1 MPDRDSTT
9 ATARP
14 HGEVVTRGESDD
26 HPATPTKL
34 GRGTEVSR
42 YLVLDEIGSGGMGR
56 VFSAHD
62 PELDRRV
69 AIKVLFDGSNVPS
82 SSGANELLREGRA
95 LASLRHPNIV
105 SVYDVGWYEGELFIA
120 MEYVE
125 GQTLDV
131 WQRAH
136 AKDHSELLRHY
147 LEAGAALA
155 AAHDASVIHGDFK
168 PANVMVDETGRTVVL
183 DFGLARSMTDPEKLR
198 DSDREGTARGI
209 GTPAYMAPEQHAFQR
224 PTQWSDQFSFCVA
237 VYEAFVGRRPFPH
250 KSVLQLTE
258 SVLGGKWEE
267 PGDAMPAWVWQVIQR
282 GLQVDPRDRFV
293 DMHALLQA
301 LDPVR
306 RRRRIGLVVGGT
318 TALAGL
324 VGLGM
329 LFADRAG
336 PCDRA
341 DVQLAGIWDADVR
354 TKLDTRHEGVA
365 AWPAVRGRLDGFAS
379 AWTAAWQETCEATH
393 VHATQSEA
401 LLDHR
406 MSCLQSDRIAVE
418 AAVRQLETGD
428 RTLVQRAARLP
439 VFDRDGNRCR
449 TRALGNRV
457 PPPPPGQRREEY
469 ELLMR
474 VAAEQYAVAA
484 LANDPRT
491 ALRRLDAIEL
501 SDDTHPDIVR
511 AIEFSRA
518 EAYLQLDR
526 PKDAQAAWSRAAEAA
541 DAAGDDAA
549 FVKIA
554 SVLAYL
560 EVRELDRQ
568 DAAEVW
574 LDRARSRSKKVEL
587 SHRERFTLELR
598 AAVVTRTR
606 GEPKKAAEA
615 LEDLLENEGPFAT
628 DDHLGTAHHNLGEL
642 RNQLRQRDEA
652 IEHFR
657 LAIEFRSTALGADH
671 RQVGQSRFMLSRV
684 HIEQGALDLAEQ
696 ELERAAAIFANVEG
710 GAAERVMAEEA
721 RAILSAMRGDPA
733 RASEQMQAV
742 IELAQNTL
750 APEDRRNATL
760 LVNHAR
766 MLMMQGKLDQA
777 AVEVTKGLDLEERIV
792 GPEHHGLVDGL
803 SLLAEIELGRGN
815 PKEAEALGMRAASL
829 ASSSH
834 VALELRVSALM
845 ARAHARCDAD
855 VAGRDA
861 SKLLDDAPADVS
873 PAAIEAMR
881 EGLAGLAQSVGAYP
895 GCADEPTG

>member
-14 HGEVVTRGESDD
+14 HAEAVTRGESDD

-34 GRGTEVSR
+34 GRGAEVSR

-131 WQRAH
+131 WQREH
-136 AKDHSELLRHY
+136 SKDHDALLRHY

-155 AAHDASVIHGDFK
+155 AAHDASIIHGDFK
-168 PANVMVDETGRTVVL
+168 PANVMVGPEGRTVVL

-209 GTPAYMAPEQHAFQR
+209 GTPAYMAPEQHAFER

-250 KSVLQLTE
+250 KSVLQLTS

-267 PGDAMPAWVWQVIQR
+267 PGDAMPAWVWQVVQR

-293 DMHALLQA
+293 DMHALLEA
-301 LDPVR
+301 LDPIR
-306 RRRRIGLVVGGT
+306 RRRRIGIAVGGT
-318 TALAGL
+318 ATLAGL
-324 VGLGM
+324 AGLAAM
-329 LFADRAG
+329 IAERPG
-336 PCDRA
+336 PCEQA
-341 DVQLAGIWDADVR
+341 DAQLAGIWDADVR
-354 TKLDTRHEGVA
+354 ARLDSRHGDVA
-365 AWPAVRGRLDGFAS
+365 AWPGVRGRLDAFAS

-418 AAVRQLETGD
+418 AAVHQLETGD
-428 RTLVQRAARLP
+428 RTLVQRAARLR

-457 PPPPPGQRREEY
+457 PPPPPGPSREEY

-484 LANDPRT
+484 IANDPGT
-491 ALRRLDAIEL
+491 ALRRLDAVEL
-501 SDDTHPDIVR
+501 SEDAHPDVIR

-518 EAYLQLDR
+518 EAYLQLDQ
-526 PKDAQAAWSRAAEAA
+526 PKDAHAAWSRAAEAA

-574 LDRARSRSKKVEL
+574 LDRARSRSKTVEL
-587 SHRERFTLELR
+587 SHPERFTLELR
-598 AAVVTRTR
+598 AAVVTRSR
-606 GEPKKAAEA
+606 GEPKEAALA
-615 LEDLLENEGPFAT
+615 LEDLLENEGPFAS

-642 RNQLRQRDEA
+642 RNQLRQPDEA
-652 IEHFR
+652 IEQFR
-657 LAIEFRSTALGADH
+657 LAIEFRSAALGADH

-684 HIEQGALDLAEQ
+684 HIEQGSLDLAER
-696 ELERAAAIFANVEG
+696 ELDQAAAIFANVEG
-710 GAAERVMAEEA
+710 GAAERVVAEET

-733 RASEQMQAV
+733 QASEQMRTV
-742 IELAQNTL
+742 IALARDTL
-750 APEDRRNATL
+750 DPKDRRNATL

-766 MLMMQGKLDQA
+766 MLMMQGKLDEA
-777 AVEVTKGLDLEERIV
+777 ADEVTKGLDLEERIV
-792 GPEHHGLVDGL
+792 GPEHHGLTDGL
-803 SLLAEIELGRGN
+803 ALLAEIELGRGN
-815 PKEAEALGMRAASL
+815 PEQAEALGMRAAAL
-829 ASSSH
+829 ATSPLT
-834 VALELRVSALM
+834 ALELRVASLI
-845 ARAHARCDAD
+845 ARAHAKCEVEAAREA
-855 VAGRDA
+855 A
-861 SKLLDDAPADVS
+861 SALLDDAPDDVS
-873 PAAIEAMR
+873 SAAIEAMR
-881 EGLAGLAQSVGAYP
+881 QELGGLSKSIGAYP
-895 GCADEPTG
+895 GCIDKAQG